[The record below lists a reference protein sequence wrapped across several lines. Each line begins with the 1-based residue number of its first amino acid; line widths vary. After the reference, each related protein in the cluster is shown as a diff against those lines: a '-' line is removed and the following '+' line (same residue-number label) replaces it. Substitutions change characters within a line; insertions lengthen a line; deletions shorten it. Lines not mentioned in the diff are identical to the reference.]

1 MSVLKNMLK
10 MFRLIAGFNK
20 KYWWMCLGY
29 VLLRIFHPF
38 CLMFFIQL
46 FIDGVLGAAQGNW
59 LVRSFLLLGV
69 YLLASC
75 LKVILE
81 NFIQLDQK
89 RMMVDMSALFCKKAA
104 EMDYEYT
111 ENPEVLAEMD
121 RASYVLIFGNS
132 WSAYLDAINTAFIS
146 LGEFIFCMAIVSS
159 IPFYFTAGI
168 LLLSLLNIWYNM
180 SAQRKNYRLFREQM
194 PLERRFRYLNKLS
207 CDTEYGKT
215 MRVFDL
221 EDYVRQ
227 RGEENRREYLGL
239 FRSIVRNEESRSF
252 FQGISSAGI
261 EVGIMAVLALQVWEG
276 RTTIGGF
283 TMILNAAKR
292 LSGSLRQLFTGL
304 VSLYRNDKYI
314 TDFFVFLER
323 PSKLREREKAL
334 RPPQT
339 PKPPKLPSEPGR
351 IELRNVSFTYP
362 GTEHQIIKNVSLTI
376 EPGERLMIVGENG
389 AGKTTLVKLMMRL
402 YDVTEGEILYN
413 GVNIKDYEYDSYMA
427 HFSAVFQDFHIF
439 DISVYENILFGDAA
453 DGEKRRL
460 GDELLRHT
468 GLEERVEGMAR
479 RGDTVLTRRLEDGG
493 TNLSLGQQQMLA
505 FARSVYKNGGTIV
518 MDEPT
523 ASLSSLA
530 ESRLYQKFQELSQGK
545 TAVFVSHRLSSASF
559 CDRICVLAGG
569 QVAEYG
575 THRELM
581 ERDGLY
587 ADMYRLQAQYY
598 V

>member
-1 MSVLKNMLK
+1 MSIVKNMLK

-29 VLLRIFHPF
+29 ILLRIFHPF

-46 FIDGVLGAAQGNW
+46 FIDGVLGDAQGSW
-59 LVRSFLLLGV
+59 LARSFLFLGGYLLG
-69 YLLASC
+69 SC

-89 RMMVDMSALFCKKAA
+89 SMMVDMSALFCKKAA
-104 EMDYEYT
+104 EMDYKCT

-132 WSAYLDAINTAFIS
+132 WSAYLNAINIALIS
-146 LGEFIFCMAIVSS
+146 LGEFVFCMAIVSS

-168 LLLSLLNIWYNM
+168 LLLSLGNIWYNM
-180 SAQRKNYRLFREQM
+180 SAQRKNYKLFREQM
-194 PLERRFRYLNKLS
+194 PLERRFRYFNKLA

-215 MRVFDL
+215 MRIFDL
-221 EDYVRQ
+221 EDYIRQ
-227 RGEENRREYLGL
+227 RGEENRREYLNL
-239 FRSIVRNEESRSF
+239 FRHIVRNEESRGF
-252 FQGISSAGI
+252 FQGISGAGI
-261 EVGIMAVLALQVWEG
+261 EVGIMAVLAFQVYAG
-276 RTTIGGF
+276 RTTTGGF

-292 LSGSLRQLFTGL
+292 LSSSLRQLFTGL
-304 VSLYRNDKYI
+304 VALYRNDKYI

-323 PSKLREREKAL
+323 PSRLREREKL
-334 RPPQT
+334 LPSGIE
-339 PKPPKLPSEPGR
+339 PPKLPTEPGR

-402 YDVTEGEILYN
+402 YDATEGEILYN
-413 GVNIKDYEYDSYMA
+413 GINIKDYEYDSYMK

-439 DISVYENILFGDAA
+439 DISVYENILFGDSV
-453 DGEKRRL
+453 DGEKRLR
-460 GDELLRHT
+460 GDELLQHT
-468 GLEERVEGMAR
+468 GLKERVHSMVN
-479 RGDTVLTRRLEDGG
+479 RGDTILTRRLEEGG

-523 ASLSSLA
+523 ASLSSMA

-545 TAVFVSHRLSSASF
+545 TAIFVSHRLSSSSF

-581 ERDGLY
+581 EQGGIY
-587 ADMYRLQAQYY
+587 ADMYRLRAQYY